1 MLWRSSVLVSFSSS
15 GTSYVITSHRNR
27 WFSLYSWLECRWEAS
42 YTAISQTGE
51 CLPITAALPLCVFTV
66 YDGFIEKS
74 LLSSHTQFT
83 LWVVLVPRKL
93 QMEM

>member
-1 MLWRSSVLVSFSSS
+1 M
-15 GTSYVITSHRNR
+15 
-27 WFSLYSWLECRWEAS
+27 
-42 YTAISQTGE
+42 AISQTGE